1 MRDAYDLINQ
11 AVTFRDLE
19 LDIEIDVNILVYS
32 FSESKFLALSS
43 KICPLYLLWSFRI
56 FDGLI
61 FNLMLYFIFSL
72 LLDFY

>member
-1 MRDAYDLINQ
+1 MRDACDLINQ

-43 KICPLYLLWSFRI
+43 KICPLFLLWSFRRPYFQLNVV
-56 FDGLI
+56 FD
-61 FNLMLYFIFSL
+61 FSL